1 MASCDHGV
9 IAKIKRVIMER
20 DTYPRKWGLGPKA
33 SLKKEMIKKGLLD
46 SKGKPNDKTP
56 LTWTKSYLDYNV
68 SNLIPEEK
76 VKVEPKEEAEA
87 KEVKRKREARS
98 SSDSDAEKEEKKK
111 KKKKKKD
118 KKKEEDDE

>member
-9 IAKIKRVIMER
+9 VAKIKRVIMER

-46 SKGKPNDKTP
+46 KSGKPNDKTP
-56 LTWTKSYLDYNV
+56 LTWSKSYLDYNL
-68 SNLIPEEK
+68 SNLISETK
-76 VKVEPKEEAEA
+76 VKVESKAEAEEDT
-87 KEVKRKREARS
+87 KEAKRKREARS

-111 KKKKKKD
+111 KKKKKK
-118 KKKEEDDE
+118 KEKDNE